1 MTKAVDTID
10 PPPPPDN
17 WYDVGWQ
24 HFLIGKHMP
33 DRMAH
38 QYPTQDRF
46 TPGDETQFIAGWHA
60 AKAADEL
67 AREGGAAVFD

>member
-1 MTKAVDTID
+1 MPSPDA
-10 PPPPPDN
+10 PPPPDN

-67 AREGGAAVFD
+67 AREGGTAVFD